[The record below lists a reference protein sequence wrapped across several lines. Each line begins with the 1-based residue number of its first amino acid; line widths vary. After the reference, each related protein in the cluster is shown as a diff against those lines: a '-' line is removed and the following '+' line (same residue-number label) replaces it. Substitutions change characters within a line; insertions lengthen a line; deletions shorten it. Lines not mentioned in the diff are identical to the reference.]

1 MLFEQIAANKRKTIF
16 IILGFF
22 IFVLMVGAA
31 IGIIVW
37 NNYLNGLI
45 LAAVIGAFYILIM
58 VMSSSSVV
66 MAM

>member
-58 VMSSSSVV
+58 VMSSSS
-66 MAM
+66 

>member
-37 NNYLNGLI
+37 NNYLNGLV
-45 LAAVIGAFYILIM
+45 LAAVIGAFLYF
-58 VMSSSSVV
+58 
-66 MAM
+66 

>member
-58 VMSSSSVV
+58 VMSSS
-66 MAM
+66 

>member
-31 IGIIVW
+31 IGIIV
-37 NNYLNGLI
+37 
-45 LAAVIGAFYILIM
+45 
-58 VMSSSSVV
+58 
-66 MAM
+66 